1 MPNPNII
8 RNLIQLT
15 HSVDHFS
22 DELDESAVVT
32 KYKYLFEGICLILVG
47 VLTVTFW
54 GSGGETDS
62 CGLT

>member
-1 MPNPNII
+1 MSNTSALKVSSQIRKTKISAILNMPNPNII

-32 KYKYLFEGICLILVG
+32 KYKYLF
-47 VLTVTFW
+47 
-54 GSGGETDS
+54 
-62 CGLT
+62 